1 MSEAIERLLRNSAE
15 TFNGWTKLNG
25 NERVIKIGN
34 RRNCNDDGIIRDLT
48 IKKKM
53 MDILNKY
60 SINVEDYR
68 INEINTKFESSFELI
83 IKEETYKSFS
93 NSLIF
98 KEKKLLDRQMNP
110 IFPNKGISDWHKNSK
125 IVQEAII

>member
-83 IKEETYKSFS
+83 IKEETYKYLSNLLIFREK
-93 NSLIF
+93 NSLAKQIT
-98 KEKKLLDRQMNP
+98 P
-110 IFPNKGISDWHKNSK
+110 IYPNKEISDWYRNNK
-125 IVQEAII
+125 IVQEEVI